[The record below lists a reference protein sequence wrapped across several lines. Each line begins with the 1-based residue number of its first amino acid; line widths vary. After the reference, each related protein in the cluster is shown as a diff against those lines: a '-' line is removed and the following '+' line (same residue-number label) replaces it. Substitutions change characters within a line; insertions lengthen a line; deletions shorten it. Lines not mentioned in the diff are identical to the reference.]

1 MSIDL
6 IARRSRGPKEQRSTT
21 QYQYDRR
28 ALGSS
33 SEDADDEKDEA
44 SDSSSAPS
52 QSPPDTSP
60 REKTE
65 RRPGVA
71 EKIARRRKRR
81 QQRKERIRRRQKEE
95 RWKEDKEKRWEKI
108 LEKNDEI
115 MEWRD
120 TFEVGEKPKGIE
132 KQFPVRSVIP
142 GPREHR
148 WLVPART
155 SRTMLE
161 CA

>member
-1 MSIDL
+1 M
-6 IARRSRGPKEQRSTT
+6 AC
-21 QYQYDRR
+21 
-28 ALGSS
+28 
-33 SEDADDEKDEA
+33 
-44 SDSSSAPS
+44 
-52 QSPPDTSP
+52 
-60 REKTE
+60 
-65 RRPGVA
+65 
-71 EKIARRRKRR
+71 KRR
-81 QQRKERIRRRQKEE
+81 LQKQRKEREKRRQKEE
-95 RWKEDKEKRWEKI
+95 RKKEKKHKRWEKT

-142 GPREHR
+142 SPREHR